1 MAQLAVPEHD
11 RPVRSLAARAR
22 PSRLNARV
30 LPEGVGGRFPSQL
43 RVASASRH
51 AGLST

>member
-1 MAQLAVPEHD
+1 MARPAVPE
-11 RPVRSLAARAR
+11 RASTR
-22 PSRLNARV
+22 PSRLNIRV
-30 LPEGVGGRFPSQL
+30 LPQGVGGRFPSQL